1 MSFMEKLLTDIER
14 DTLQTAPITGIKH
27 IDKRVLNAIKNT
39 DRKAFVRPQDS
50 NLAYQDIPLEIG
62 FSQTISQP
70 FIVALMINLIEPQQQ
85 DKVLEVGS
93 GSGYVTAVLSKLC
106 REVFGIEVI
115 AKLAERS
122 QQTIKELNITNVHI
136 VSADGRVGLPSHA
149 PFDKIII
156 SAATHKLPDI
166 LLDQLAIGGILVFPK
181 NLSPFEQMLV
191 RIKKMSSCEFT
202 LHDILPVRFVPL
214 VNTCSSL

>member
-1 MSFMEKLLTDIER
+1 MEKLLLDIER
-14 DTLQTAPITGIKH
+14 DTLQTAPITGVKH
-27 IDKRVLNAIKNT
+27 IDRHVLSAIKCT
-39 DRKAFVRPQDS
+39 DRKAFVRPQDQ
-50 NLAYQDIPLEIG
+50 NLAYHDAPLEIG

-70 FIVALMINLIEPQQQ
+70 FIVALMIHLIEPQQQ

-93 GSGYVTAVLSKLC
+93 GSGYVTAVLSRLC
-106 REVFGIEVI
+106 RDVFGIEVI
-115 AKLAERS
+115 AELAERS
-122 QQTIKELNITNVHI
+122 RQTLNDLNITNVHI
-136 VSADGRVGLPSHA
+136 ISADGNLGLPTHA

-156 SAATHKLPDI
+156 SAAAHKLPDI

-181 NLSPFEQMLV
+181 SLSPFEQMLV

-214 VNTCSSL
+214 VNKCPSL